1 MEIAMFEPKT
11 IHIAAAIIMDD
22 KGRLLL
28 VRKRGTV
35 YFMQPGG
42 KIEPGENARSALIRE
57 LKEELNLELSQE
69 ELTPLGEFTD
79 SAANEPGHLLHAWM
93 FNMERRIQDVKPA
106 AEIEE
111 ILWLSPSNISSSQ
124 LAPLTLNKIV
134 PHVWPSTP

>member
-1 MEIAMFEPKT
+1 MFEPKT
-11 IHIAAAIIMDD
+11 IHIAAAVMMDD

-28 VRKRGTV
+28 VRKRGTAF
-35 YFMQPGG
+35 FMQPGG
-42 KIEPGENARSALIRE
+42 KIEPGEDAQSALIRE
-57 LKEELNLELSQE
+57 LREELNLELSQG

-79 SAANEPGHLLHAWM
+79 RAANEPGYLLHAWM
-93 FNMERRIQDVKPA
+93 FRIKRRIQDVKPA

-111 ILWLSPSNISSSQ
+111 IFWLSPSDISSTQ

>member
-1 MEIAMFEPKT
+1 MESDMFEPKT
-11 IHIAAAIIMDD
+11 IHIAAAVIMDD

-57 LKEELNLELSQE
+57 LREELNLELSQE
-69 ELTPLGEFTD
+69 ELTPLGKFTD
-79 SAANEPGHLLHAWM
+79 SAANEPGHLLHACM
-93 FNMERRIQDVKPA
+93 FNMERRIKDVKPA

-134 PHVWPSTP
+134 PHIWPLTT

>member
-1 MEIAMFEPKT
+1 MLEQKT
-11 IHIAAAIIMDD
+11 IHIAAAVMMDD

-42 KIEPGENARSALIRE
+42 KIEPGEDARSALIRE
-57 LKEELNLELSQE
+57 LREELNLELSQE
-69 ELTPLGEFTD
+69 ELIPLGEFTD
-79 SAANEPGHLLHAWM
+79 RAANEPGHLLHAGM
-93 FNMERRIQDVKPA
+93 FSMERHIQDVKPA

-134 PHVWPSTP
+134 PLVWPSIP

>member
-1 MEIAMFEPKT
+1 MLEKKMIR
-11 IHIAAAIIMDD
+11 IAAAVMMDD

-42 KIEPGENARSALIRE
+42 KIEPGEDVRAALIRE
-57 LKEELNLELSQE
+57 LWEELNLELSQE

-79 SAANEPGHLLHAWM
+79 SAANEPGHLLHASM
-93 FNMERRIQDVKPA
+93 FSIERCIQDVKPA

-134 PHVWPSTP
+134 PHLWPSTT

>member
-1 MEIAMFEPKT
+1 MLEQKT
-11 IHIAAAIIMDD
+11 IHIAAAVMMDD

-42 KIEPGENARSALIRE
+42 KIEPGEDARSALIRE
-57 LKEELNLELSQE
+57 LREELNLELSQE

-79 SAANEPGHLLHAWM
+79 SAANEPGYLLHACM
-93 FNMERRIQDVKPA
+93 FSMERRIQDVKPA

-111 ILWLSPSNISSSQ
+111 ILWLSPSNISSNQ

-134 PHVWPSTP
+134 PHVWPSIN

>member
-1 MEIAMFEPKT
+1 MLEQKT
-11 IHIAAAIIMDD
+11 IHIAAAVMMDD

-42 KIEPGENARSALIRE
+42 KIEPGEDARSALIRE
-57 LKEELNLELSQE
+57 LREELNLELSQE

-79 SAANEPGHLLHAWM
+79 SAANEPGYLLHACM
-93 FNMERRIQDVKPA
+93 FSMERRIQDVKPA

-111 ILWLSPSNISSSQ
+111 ILWLSPSNISSNQ

-134 PHVWPSTP
+134 PHVWPSIP

>member
-1 MEIAMFEPKT
+1 MSEPKT
-11 IHIAAAIIMDD
+11 IHIAAAVIMDD

-28 VRKRGTV
+28 VRKRGTA

-42 KIEPGENARSALIRE
+42 KIEPGEDAHSALIRE
-57 LKEELNLELSQE
+57 LREELNLELSQE

-79 SAANEPGHLLHAWM
+79 SAANEPGHLLHACM
-93 FNMERRIQDVKPA
+93 FRMERRIQDVKPA

-111 ILWLSPSNISSSQ
+111 VLWLSPSSISSWL

-134 PHVWPSTP
+134 PHVWPSIP